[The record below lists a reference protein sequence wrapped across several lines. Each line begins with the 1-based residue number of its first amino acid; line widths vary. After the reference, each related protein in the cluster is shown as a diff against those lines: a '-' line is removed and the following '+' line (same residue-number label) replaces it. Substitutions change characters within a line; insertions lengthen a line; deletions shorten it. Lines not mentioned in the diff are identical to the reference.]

1 MTMPQHRDRAQM
13 GTTTKGT
20 SRAGTKPPQKAAAP
34 GTGVKPKKTAAP
46 APAPA
51 SAGEGAVLVLRKKE
65 FLDRIHAE
73 TGARKKDVRE
83 IADATLKIL
92 GEALGRGEAL
102 ALSPLG
108 KIRVNRQVG
117 KAEAETLIV
126 KIRRDGAKPAKK
138 VEQTAEEG
146 LAEAE
151 E

>member
-13 GTTTKGT
+13 GTTKGT
-20 SRAGTKPPQKAAAP
+20 SKAGAKPPQKAAAP

-51 SAGEGAVLVLRKKE
+51 DDGAVLVLRKKE

-92 GEALGRGEAL
+92 GEALGRGETL

>member
-1 MTMPQHRDRAQM
+1 MSFAPDMTEILARARADLRM
-13 GTTTKGT
+13 GVAVVLTG
-20 SRAGTKPPQKAAAP
+20 RA
-34 GTGVKPKKTAAP
+34 
-46 APAPA
+46 
-51 SAGEGAVLVLRKKE
+51 GAVLVLRKKE

>member
-20 SRAGTKPPQKAAAP
+20 SKAGTKPPQKAAAS

-51 SAGEGAVLVLRKKE
+51 AEGAVLVLRKKE